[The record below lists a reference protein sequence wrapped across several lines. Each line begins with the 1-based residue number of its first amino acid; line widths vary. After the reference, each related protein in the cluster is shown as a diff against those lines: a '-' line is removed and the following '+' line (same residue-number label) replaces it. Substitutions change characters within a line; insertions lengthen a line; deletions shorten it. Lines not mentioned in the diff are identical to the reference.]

1 MRITRIS
8 ALSIVGVSLM
18 LLLGLAACS
27 RTNETDNDVKQD
39 DQHDEATTTSESP
52 SNVLPEDADEFGSDD
67 PAIDADPTVDNS
79 ISDNAT
85 IGKNGE
91 ADGTVDEADD
101 TDEADDGQNLF
112 GGNVD
117 GQAPITE
124 VPCPGTLT
132 QTGVEGVT
140 CALATVP
147 LDRDDPALGTIDI
160 SIVVWDGIEDH
171 QEMDDLATNGIPGAD
186 AYQDEAQALTPLVV
200 LQGGPG
206 GVSSELIGS
215 YPRKP
220 YRQIFIDQRGTG
232 FGSESFD
239 CFEVKDVVSDILAAR
254 SSEALRIELDA
265 YEQCADRLLAN
276 PALVHTNTS
285 NHAADVID
293 VMTSLGYSQWCV
305 YGVSYGTTIALE
317 IVRSS
322 PEGLRC
328 IVLDGVYPPT
338 LDYNVDSAFSVGRSF
353 GKFHQ
358 ACVESITCSVLAP
371 DFQSMLQ
378 ELVNDTNAEPILVSL
393 EAGDTSRNEPFEV
406 LLDGDS
412 LANLLFLGMYNH
424 NVGAQLILLMA
435 ALSDDAE
442 DNDLTESDKQFIEWA
457 LAAYVVEFS
466 FSLEESI
473 NEGTYF
479 ATTCADRLPFTSA
492 LPEDLAFFTEIVLGE
507 GLSKACEPWDVPA
520 SPAVA
525 ASPVIS
531 DIPVLML
538 SGGLDPIAPPEFA
551 QRVAQHLSNAV
562 LVEFVGLS
570 HGIWPSSGCASSIVT
585 EFLQQPNKTP
595 DVACV
600 SESSPELWGLDV
612 FG

>member
-1 MRITRIS
+1 MRITRLS
-8 ALSIVGVSLM
+8 ALSVVGVPLM
-18 LLLGLAACS
+18 LLLGLIACS
-27 RTNETDNDVKQD
+27 RANETDNEAKQD
-39 DQHDEATTTSESP
+39 NQHDETTTVTESP
-52 SNVLPEDADEFGSDD
+52 SNVFSEDVDEFGSDD
-67 PAIDADPTVDNS
+67 TDPAIDADRAIDNG

-85 IGKNGE
+85 IGENGG
-91 ADGTVDEADD
+91 ADEVDNTDEVDEG
-101 TDEADDGQNLF
+101 ENLF
-112 GGNVD
+112 DGNVG

-140 CALATVP
+140 CTLATVP

-160 SIVVWDGIEDH
+160 SIAVWDGIEGR
-171 QEMDDLATNGIPGAD
+171 QEIDDLAANSASDAD
-186 AYQDEAQALTPLVV
+186 AYQDEAQALAPLVV

-220 YRQIFIDQRGTG
+220 YKQIFIDQRGTG

-239 CFEVKDVVSDILAAR
+239 CFEVKDVASDILAAR

-265 YEQCADRLLAN
+265 YEQCADRLSAN

-293 VMTSLGYSQWCV
+293 VMTSLGYPQWCV

-317 IVRSS
+317 ILRSS

-353 GKFHQ
+353 DKFHQ

-371 DFQSMLQ
+371 DFRSMFQ

-393 EAGDTSRNEPFEV
+393 EAGDTSRHEPFEV

-412 LANLLFLGMYNH
+412 LVNLLFLGMYNH
-424 NVGAQLILLMA
+424 NVGAQLMLLMV
-435 ALSDDAE
+435 ALSDDVE
-442 DNDLTESDKQFIEWA
+442 GNDLADSDKQFIEWA

-492 LPEDLAFFTEIVLGE
+492 LPEDSVFFTEIVLGE

-531 DIPVLML
+531 GIPVLML

-551 QRVAQHLSNAV
+551 QRVAQHLSNAI
-562 LVEFVGLS
+562 LVEFAGLS
-570 HGIWPSSGCASSIVT
+570 HGIWLSSRCAGSIVT

-595 DVACV
+595 DVTCV
-600 SESSPELWGLDV
+600 SENPPDLWGLGV
-612 FG
+612 LG